1 MLTVANIPVFVAVRI
16 ALLSLAVNVAF
27 AQDPESPVAQES
39 DNPENAD
46 FSFQW
51 RPALLESLFA
61 ATIANAERFANEPAT
76 RDALQGPF
84 FKDYLHDIE
93 SLHGWQDGDGV
104 LTSYIAHPME
114 GSFAGFVERQNDPR
128 YKSVEFG
135 SSQRYWTSVM
145 RSLAFSTAYSVA
157 WSFGPYGEA
166 SLGNVDLHA
175 PPGLVDLVGTST
187 MGLAWMIGED
197 MADRYVIKRIEN
209 HYHNKVVRALARSML
224 NPTRSYANILR
235 FKVPWM
241 REDRPNVGAYE
252 STGNYIP
259 LDDITGPEFDPR
271 AWPTQTAF
279 ELTGEPM
286 FQRYLGR
293 AGSSCMGA
301 AGEGALR
308 LTTADALIIRIDGCQ
323 LFGFRANYSGDT
335 LNYMAGPR
343 WSLFSTGGWK
353 VYVQVLGGGTKVSHD
368 YANLA
373 IKNELIQLA
382 RQAHQPEP
390 EQASWITEWDRN
402 GLAVMASAVAVY
414 NFNNGLQL
422 RVTDVGY
429 QRSWIKE
436 LQGMNYD
443 NGLRFGFGISYRM
456 GAWER

>member
-1 MLTVANIPVFVAVRI
+1 MRSFAFS
-16 ALLSLAVNVAF
+16 SLVLVMAVNVIF
-27 AQDPESPVAQES
+27 AQDPASPVAQDS
-39 DNPENAD
+39 YNPEKNNL
-46 FSFQW
+46 SFQW
-51 RPALLESLFA
+51 RPALLESLLG
-61 ATIANAERFANEPAT
+61 ATLANAERFGNEQGT

-93 SLHGWQDGDGV
+93 NLHGWQDGDGV

-135 SSQRYWTSVM
+135 SSQRYWISVM

-157 WSFGPYGEA
+157 WSFGLYGEA

-197 MADRYVIKRIEN
+197 TVDRYLIKRIEN
-209 HYHNKVVRALARSML
+209 RYHNKAVRALARSML

-241 REDRPNVGAYE
+241 REDRPNVGVYE
-252 STGNYIP
+252 STGDYTP
-259 LDDITGPEFDPR
+259 ADDITGPKFDHR
-271 AWPTQTAF
+271 AWPAHAAF
-279 ELTGEPM
+279 ELTAEPM
-286 FQRYLGR
+286 FQRYIGK

-301 AGEGALR
+301 AGEGAIA
-308 LTTADALIIRIDGCQ
+308 LTSTSALVIRVDGCQ
-323 LFGFRANYSGDT
+323 LFGFPANYSGDA
-335 LNYMAGPR
+335 LSYMAGPR
-343 WSLFSTGGWK
+343 WNLFPTGRWK
-353 VYVQVLGGGTKVSHD
+353 LYVQLLCGGTKVSHE
-368 YANLA
+368 YADLA
-373 IKNELIQLA
+373 LKNELIQSA

-390 EQASWITEWDRN
+390 EQATWVTEWDRN
-402 GLAVMASAVAVY
+402 GFAAVASGVAVY
-414 NFNNGLQL
+414 DFNNGLQL
-422 RVTDVGY
+422 RVADFGY
-429 QRSWIKE
+429 QHSWIAE
-436 LQGMNYD
+436 LQGMNYE

>member
-1 MLTVANIPVFVAVRI
+1 MHSFPYY
-16 ALLSLAVNVAF
+16 LLILVLAVNIAF
-27 AQDPESPVAQES
+27 AEDDQASSVAQDS
-39 DNPENAD
+39 NTN

-51 RPALLESLFA
+51 TPALLESLLA
-61 ATIANAERFANEPAT
+61 ATIANTERFSNEQGT

-84 FKDYLHDIE
+84 FKNYLHDIE
-93 SLHGWQDGDGV
+93 NLHGWQDGDGV

-128 YKSVEFG
+128 FKSVEFG

-209 HYHNKVVRALARSML
+209 RFQNKTVRALARSML

-235 FKVPWM
+235 FQVPWM
-241 REDRPNVGAYE
+241 RDDRPNVGTYE
-252 STGNYIP
+252 PRGNYTP
-259 LDDITGPEFDPR
+259 HDDIAGPGFDHR
-271 AWPTQTAF
+271 AWPTQAAF
-279 ELTGEPM
+279 ELTAQPM
-286 FQRYLGR
+286 FQRYLGQ

-301 AGEGALR
+301 AGEGGLK
-308 LTTADALIIRIDGCQ
+308 LTTVSALVFRVDGCQ
-323 LFGFRANYSGDT
+323 LLGFPANYSGDT
-335 LNYMAGPR
+335 LNYTAGPR
-343 WSLFSTGGWK
+343 WSLFSTGTWK
-353 VYVQVLGGGTKVSHD
+353 LYVQLLGGGTKVSHVYVD
-368 YANLA
+368 LA
-373 IKNELIQLA
+373 LKNELIQLA
-382 RQAHQPEP
+382 QQQHEPHP
-390 EQASWITEWDRN
+390 EQDRWITEWDRN
-402 GLAVMASAVAVY
+402 GFTAVASAVAVY
-414 NFNNGLQL
+414 DFNNGLQL
-422 RVTDVGY
+422 RVADFGY
-429 QRSWIKE
+429 QRSWVKE

-456 GAWER
+456 GAWGTPR